1 MTIAHIGLETYSSA
15 RKYGM
20 AARIDIQTQ
29 DSTFSIDVANT
40 VFAARWVKYAQSL
53 TKDNFYLSGQ
63 WHMTPLDRINSKQVE
78 KYTKELRDAIGYC
91 AEHITDYNFS
101 NALDALQQFQNDY
114 DQKHC
119 NLIHRT
125 FTFMTLK
132 GHLKKFHTPEL
143 DRQVHI
149 INSAVHQLEST
160 AAFRQIER
168 RQHYNGRVIQVMF
181 TDAGRMEGA
190 DFSMWNTPI
199 RETFDHRVEDTDYS
213 VWLNEDILG
222 KDLVRCFLDEDDPT
236 QPDITGN
243 LFLTPSL
250 YIDIDKKYHEILT
263 SKEFNDWHASTCPDK
278 TLNRWP
284 IGNVNT
290 TDLPT
295 KHQSVIG
302 YTVYD

>member
-40 VFAARWVKYAQSL
+40 SFAQTWVAYSKNL
-53 TKDNFYLSGQ
+53 TKDNFYLSGMWDMLLERQ
-63 WHMTPLDRINSKQVE
+63 SDTNIDRYAQ
-78 KYTKELRDAIGYC
+78 ELHDAIEYC
-91 AEHITDYNFS
+91 QTHITDYDFNPALA
-101 NALDALQQFQNDY
+101 ALDKFMQDNSQQ
-114 DQKHC
+114 HC

-132 GHLKKFHTPEL
+132 GHLKRFHTPEL

-149 INSAVHQLEST
+149 INSAVHQLES
-160 AAFRQIER
+160 AAAYQQIER
-168 RQHYNGRVIQVMF
+168 RQHYNGRVVQVMF